1 MVNDALVGGLVA
13 INFIFRYI
21 LGFDYH
27 PIIDE
32 VIFSRGEAQPPSS
45 FDLIFL
51 VPQKLSFWRAGSEA
65 VVLFH

>member
-13 INFIFRYI
+13 INFIFPYI

-32 VIFSRGEAQPPSS
+32 VIFSRGVARNHQFR
-45 FDLIFL
+45 FDLSGSTD
-51 VPQKLSFWRAGSEA
+51 LSFWRAGSEA